1 MITEL
6 SICWGH
12 HQRHF
17 LIIFNQIKNFRKNT
31 FFTWA
36 VHPSKIRRHHLILL
50 RYATV

>member
-17 LIIFNQIKNFRKNT
+17 LIIFNRIENFRKNT
-31 FFTWA
+31 F
-36 VHPSKIRRHHLILL
+36 LL
-50 RYATV
+50 GLFMQAKSADIT